1 MLIDMGDIVSDIA
14 KIIFFKIVVLV
25 EVSIDIGISIMIIV
39 DFNSKRVRVN
49 VWSGTITKNEDVI
62 IDKMVA
68 EKEINSKFIENKK
81 EK

>member
-49 VWSGTITKNEDVI
+49 V
-62 IDKMVA
+62 
-68 EKEINSKFIENKK
+68 
-81 EK
+81 